1 MTIRPTP
8 PLYKYMGS
16 KRFIEMLR
24 STSIRFTQPD
34 FLNDPYEC
42 HLTLD
47 REALKA
53 DYRKHRK
60 AHSPEMTDG
69 QLDHSVEMAEDQ
81 LVIDALLH
89 YRDRRR
95 NLGILSLT
103 EDPLQLLMW
112 AHYGEEHRGVVVE
125 FDISHPCIR
134 PGSNGGDTYSGIEKV
149 TYSKDKIFGIPM
161 PDTMIDVLSRKS
173 PEWEYE
179 REWRLIR
186 TLNMTRRHS
195 EEICVVDFDLSAVKS
210 VHLGA
215 RFPAQH
221 LDEVTQLLN
230 ANGGAHIK
238 LWKVDIAPHRFE
250 LRVTEVEQYGWKLL
264 HREHHFGEAAAEALT
279 CLPME
284 TDINAG

>member
-1 MTIRPTP
+1 
-8 PLYKYMGS
+8 MGS
-16 KRFIEMLR
+16 TRFIEMLR
-24 STSIRFTQPD
+24 SPSIRFTQPD

-47 REALKA
+47 RNALMA

-60 AHSPEMTDG
+60 AHSPEMADD
-69 QLDHSVEMAEDQ
+69 QLNQSVEMAEDQ

-89 YRDRRR
+89 YREMR
-95 NLGILSLT
+95 LSFGIVSLT

-112 AHYGEEHRGVVVE
+112 AHYGDEHRGVVVE
-125 FDISHPCIR
+125 LDISHQAIR
-134 PGSNGGDTYSGIEKV
+134 PSSNGGDSYSGIEKV
-149 TYSKDKIFGIPM
+149 TYSKDKVFGMPM

-173 PEWEYE
+173 PEWAYE

-186 TLNMTRRHS
+186 TLNLTRRATPDVF
-195 EEICVVDFDLSAVKS
+195 VVDFDLSAVKS
-210 VHLGA
+210 VYLGA
-215 RFPAQH
+215 RFPAER
-221 LDEVTQLLN
+221 LEEMTQLLK
-230 ANGGAHIK
+230 ANGGSHIK

-250 LRVTEVEQYGWKLL
+250 LRVTEIEQYGWKLL

-284 TDINAG
+284 TDT